1 MFVYFSGSIIV
12 WDSPDSREMSD
23 LKIDLDVK
31 IGNKGDDKKNK
42 NKNKGGESVF
52 TMHFLYLF

>member
-1 MFVYFSGSIIV
+1 
-12 WDSPDSREMSD
+12 MSD